1 MKLGNLFLLLCPGCS
16 WSHCRSP
23 TDPVARVSEVV
34 YNWVAAGNMEREAV
48 YSQAAACSDCGP
60 GYGCV
65 EEDGALC
72 VVTAGRIRVSPRC
85 PHEGGCQ
92 KDQ

>member
-1 MKLGNLFLLLCPGCS
+1 MAG
-16 WSHCRSP
+16 
-23 TDPVARVSEVV
+23 VV

-72 VVTAGRIRVSPRC
+72 VVNTGRIRSTPM
-85 PHEGGCQ
+85 Q
-92 KDQ
+92 

>member
-1 MKLGNLFLLLCPGCS
+1 MSRLK
-16 WSHCRSP
+16 SHK
-23 TDPVARVSEVV
+23 DPDASVSEVV

-48 YSQAAACSDCGP
+48 YSQGAACSDCGP
-60 GYGCV
+60 GHRCV

-72 VVTAGRIRVSPRC
+72 VVTAGRILVSPRC